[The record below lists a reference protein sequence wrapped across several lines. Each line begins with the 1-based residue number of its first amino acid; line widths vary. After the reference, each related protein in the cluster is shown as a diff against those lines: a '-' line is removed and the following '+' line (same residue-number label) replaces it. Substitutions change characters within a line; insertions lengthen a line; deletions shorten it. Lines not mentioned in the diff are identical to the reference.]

1 MTVII
6 LAEKYMQFKKFGRT
20 GLMVSRLCLGTG
32 TFGKQTDEAEA
43 HRMLDKVAEAGLN
56 FIDTADM
63 YPPGAEVGT
72 SERITGRWL
81 GSKRGQFILGTIGG
95 DRMGSAAWDQAS
107 STEVATQ
114 ESERSLAR

>member
-1 MTVII
+1 
-6 LAEKYMQFKKFGRT
+6 
-20 GLMVSRLCLGTG
+20 
-32 TFGKQTDEAEA
+32 
-43 HRMLDKVAEAGLN
+43 MLDKVAEAGLN

-114 ESERSLAR
+114 ESERSLARSMATP